1 MSSRHF
7 QIGLYNLLPKV
18 LDADPVI
25 YAGLQAEFQAVK
37 IELYNIA
44 CSYSSTMP
52 CFFEGLQLLQDSKM
66 QLLKYANFMKM
77 VYIMLCIPLNTACCE
92 RGFLIH
98 TAVKTKVRSRTSIE
112 ILDGLLRIK
121 CVYPAEL
128 VKPADG
134 SPAEESRKAF
144 LGAVTAACPKTVKL
158 HAGAEAL
165 QAPATD
171 VEEGSE
177 DNDSQCSIAVSL
189 DALENCEEEIMS
201 EEEDW
206 DFVFQPAC
214 VSESLEG
221 VQVGGRCL

>member
-1 MSSRHF
+1 MSSAHF

-18 LDADPVI
+18 LDADRVI

-37 IELYNIA
+37 LELYNIA

-66 QLLKYANFMKM
+66 QLLKYANVMKM
-77 VYIMLCIPLNTACCE
+77 VYIMLCILLNTACCKH
-92 RGFLIH
+92 GFSIH

-128 VKPADG
+128 VKPAGG

-144 LGAVTAACPKTVKL
+144 LGAITAAYQQRAPRLTVKL
-158 HAGAEAL
+158 HAGAAEAL

-177 DNDSQCSIAVSL
+177 DNGSQYS
-189 DALENCEEEIMS
+189 
-201 EEEDW
+201 
-206 DFVFQPAC
+206 
-214 VSESLEG
+214 
-221 VQVGGRCL
+221 